1 VNRRR
6 ADALLLGATAI
17 WGVSFVAVKAAL
29 AYATPLAFVSLRFTL
44 SALVLA
50 PGTAVS
56 PRPTRGE
63 LGGALLLTG
72 LLAVGFATQNI
83 GLVHTTPARSAFI
96 VAISSVLAPPI
107 GFVALGQRTRW
118 LTVGALCLAGGGT
131 YLLTTP
137 DAGGLNRG
145 DVWTLVTA
153 VVFGAQIVAV
163 RELAV
168 RYDARRLVWLQTAGT
183 ALAVGLATLLLE
195 SPRLRWTPAFVTLLA
210 YCAVFP
216 TAVALLW
223 QMRAQRYMSSA
234 RAALIFCFEPLFAA
248 LTSWL
253 VMGERL
259 AGTQWVGGAL
269 ILLGMIGASAPG
281 VQDRIRSPPL
291 P

>member
-1 VNRRR
+1 M
-6 ADALLLGATAI
+6 
-17 WGVSFVAVKAAL
+17 
-29 AYATPLAFVSLRFTL
+29 
-44 SALVLA
+44 
-50 PGTAVS
+50 
-56 PRPTRGE
+56 
-63 LGGALLLTG
+63 
-72 LLAVGFATQNI
+72 
-83 GLVHTTPARSAFI
+83 
-96 VAISSVLAPPI
+96 
-107 GFVALGQRTRW
+107 
-118 LTVGALCLAGGGT
+118 
-131 YLLTTP
+131 
-137 DAGGLNRG
+137 
-145 DVWTLVTA
+145 
-153 VVFGAQIVAV
+153 
-163 RELAV
+163 
-168 RYDARRLVWLQTAGT
+168 
-183 ALAVGLATLLLE
+183 GLATLLLE

-291 P
+291 R